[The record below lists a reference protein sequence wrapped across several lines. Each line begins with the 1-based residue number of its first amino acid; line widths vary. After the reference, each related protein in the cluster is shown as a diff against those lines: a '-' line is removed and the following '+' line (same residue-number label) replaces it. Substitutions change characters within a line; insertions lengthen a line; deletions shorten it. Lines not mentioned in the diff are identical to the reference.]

1 MKRNVLFAFFILLS
15 GCSSHQHDGLY
26 IANIRVTGITQAW
39 ILEGNYLTIYSAGM
53 SKVMECDQYNDRVK
67 VQGGEVFYFNEKGD
81 ILMPEGKEK
90 GIDYRMIRMS
100 DKTNYTQADLD
111 QLIDEAY
118 EKERKT
124 KLQIKPE

>member
-1 MKRNVLFAFFILLS
+1 M
-15 GCSSHQHDGLY
+15 
-26 IANIRVTGITQAW
+26 
-39 ILEGNYLTIYSAGM
+39 
-53 SKVMECDQYNDRVK
+53 MECDQYNDRVK